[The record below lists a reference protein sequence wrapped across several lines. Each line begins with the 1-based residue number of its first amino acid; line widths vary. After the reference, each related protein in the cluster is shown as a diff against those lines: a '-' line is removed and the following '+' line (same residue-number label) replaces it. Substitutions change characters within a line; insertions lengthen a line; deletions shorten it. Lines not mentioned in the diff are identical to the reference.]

1 MWSRRQLCG
10 QVCAGLALGC
20 RGVES
25 PPQARSLELDSA
37 ASSAGCAPLE
47 IDPQDPGWWE
57 LPLAEHPALAEVG
70 GWEVV
75 SKAEALLEV
84 IVAQPTEGC
93 WVALWRICTHGA
105 CELSWEAEERQLS
118 CPCHDSRFGEDGA
131 VAQGPATEALRSFP
145 VGRLGQ
151 SLWIWRPL

>member
-1 MWSRRQLCG
+1 
-10 QVCAGLALGC
+10 V
-20 RGVES
+20 
-25 PPQARSLELDSA
+25 
-37 ASSAGCAPLE
+37 

-75 SKAEALLEV
+75 SLPEALLEV
-84 IVAQPTEGC
+84 IVAQPTESC
-93 WVALWRICTHGA
+93 WFATWRICTHGA
-105 CELSWEAEERQLS
+105 CELSWEAEERQLV
-118 CPCHDSRFGEDGA
+118 CPCHDSRFEEDGA